1 MSVRSTESS
10 TVATMRCCERRP
22 NCSAR
27 REKHELEVKE
37 GLPVAEDLL
46 GNLTLWGDGSNVRIG
61 GRALIPHKGSLKEA
75 VKQRE

>member
-1 MSVRSTESS
+1 
-10 TVATMRCCERRP
+10 
-22 NCSAR
+22 
-27 REKHELEVKE
+27 LEVRE

-75 VKQRE
+75 VKLRE